1 MRKLLFQVILLFSA
15 GFLFLAAGGT
25 PARITVQA
33 NQPAHRVAPTL
44 WGIFFE
50 DINLSAD
57 GGLYAELLRNRSFE
71 DSDQPE
77 HWTAIQRG
85 GAEASMA
92 VTCERPWAADPARTR
107 NLRNLRLTI
116 KTVPP
121 NGAAGVANHGYWGV
135 PVKSGEIYDLSLA
148 AGCAEGFKGM
158 LTVQLETED
167 GKVLARDTIKGLGAD
182 WKTFKATF
190 QANGTDREARLVIT
204 TSQPGTLWLDMVSLF
219 PRKTWKNRANG
230 LRPDLAEMLAELQP
244 AFVRFPG
251 GCWVEGDTMKEAYRW
266 KETIGP
272 LAERRTQWNIWQYWA
287 THGIGY
293 HEYLQLS
300 RDLNAEPLFC
310 INVGM
315 SHKENVPLNRMEEFV
330 QDALDAIEYANGP
343 VSSPWGALRAKN
355 GHPQPFNLKYL
366 EIGNENGGPA
376 YAERWPLFHRAIK
389 ARYPEIQLIAN
400 VWGGYPTNPMPDI
413 VDEHYYNTP
422 EFFMQQAGRYDSYDR
437 KGPKVFVGEYAV
449 TRNTGQG
456 NLRGAIGEAAF
467 MTGLE
472 RNSDVVVMAAYA
484 PLFVHVKHRR
494 WNPDLINFD
503 NSRAYGI
510 PSYYVQQLFARN
522 RGDVVLPTAVEAPLE
537 EAPPRGG
544 AIGVGTWAT
553 QAEFKDLKV
562 VRNGQTL
569 FESDFSQGT
578 KGWEFLGGGDW
589 KVQDGALR
597 QSSTREN
604 VRAVIGDRAW
614 TDYNYTLKAR
624 KLGGAEGFLI
634 LFNVAD
640 SREKA
645 WWNLGGWGNTRHAI
659 EMADSTS
666 DSVDGSIE
674 TGRWYDIRIET
685 RGHSVKCFLDG
696 RPIHDFTIP
705 PTRWLF
711 ASATRDES
719 ARELILK
726 VVNAAPEPREVELS
740 LAGIS
745 SLKGP
750 ARLTVLTSE
759 QGTDEN
765 SLDEPTKVAPR
776 TTSLPLSGPT
786 FRHRFPGNSLTVLRV
801 PESQ

>member
-1 MRKLLFQVILLFSA
+1 MRKLVFQVTLWCFAGLF
-15 GFLFLAAGGT
+15 FAAAET
-25 PARITVQA
+25 PARITVRA

-71 DSDQPE
+71 ESDQPD
-77 HWTAIQRG
+77 HWTVVERG
-85 GAEASMA
+85 GAEASVA

-107 NLRNLRLTI
+107 NLRNLRVTLTR
-116 KTVPP
+116 VPP
-121 NGAAGVANHGYWGV
+121 QGAAGVANQGYWGV

-148 AGCAEGFKGM
+148 ARCAPGFKGA
-158 LTVQLETED
+158 LTVQLETAD
-167 GKVLARDTIKGLGAD
+167 GKVLARDAIKGLGAD
-182 WKTFKATF
+182 WKPFKATLHA
-190 QANGTDREARLVIT
+190 QGTDREARLVIT
-204 TSQPGTLWLDMVSLF
+204 ASQPGTFWLDMVSLF
-219 PRKTWKNRANG
+219 PRQTWKNRPNG

-287 THGIGY
+287 THGLGY

-343 VSSPWGALRAKN
+343 VSSTWGALRAKH

-366 EIGNENGGPA
+366 EIGNENGGRA

-413 VDEHYYNTP
+413 IDEHYYDTP
-422 EFFMQQAGRYDSYDR
+422 EFFMRQAARYDSYDR

-472 RNSDVVVMAAYA
+472 RNSDVVIMAAYA

-522 RGDVVLPTAVEAPLE
+522 RGDVVLPTTVEAPLA
-537 EAPPRGG
+537 EAPAPGG
-544 AIGVGTWAT
+544 AVGVGTWLT

-578 KGWEFLGGGDW
+578 KGWELLGGGDW

-597 QSSTREN
+597 QSSAREN
-604 VRAVIGDRAW
+604 VRAVVGDRAW
-614 TDYNYTLKAR
+614 TDYTYTLKAR

-659 EMADSTS
+659 EMDGNTS
-666 DSVDGSIE
+666 DSVAGSIE

-685 RGHSVKCFLDG
+685 RGRNVKCFLDG
-696 RPIHDFTIP
+696 RQIHDFTMP
-705 PTRWLF
+705 SSPWLF
-711 ASATRDES
+711 ASATRDEA

-740 LAGIS
+740 LAGMS
-745 SLKGP
+745 SLKGS
-750 ARLTVLTSE
+750 ARLTVLTSDNP
-759 QGTDEN
+759 TDEN
-765 SLDEPTKVAPR
+765 SLDEPTKVSPR
-776 TTSLPLSGPT
+776 TASLPVSGPV
-786 FRHRFPGNSLTVLRV
+786 FRHRFPGNSLTVLRL
-801 PESQ
+801 PEAR